1 MFHADREKAEAE
13 YCSAWETFSES
24 TLPAAGG
31 RIIRL
36 LGVVRRTRA
45 LFAVRCLEIELHGQ
59 NEVLAACHDE
69 KTSVAVRV
77 ARRMTQ
83 HELARARADYHAL
96 LQPGERRTWE
106 LA

>member
-1 MFHADREKAEAE
+1 M
-13 YCSAWETFSES
+13 
-24 TLPAAGG
+24 
-31 RIIRL
+31 IRL

-59 NEVLAACHDE
+59 NEVLAACRDE
-69 KTSVAVRV
+69 KTCVAVRV
-77 ARRMTQ
+77 ARRMTR